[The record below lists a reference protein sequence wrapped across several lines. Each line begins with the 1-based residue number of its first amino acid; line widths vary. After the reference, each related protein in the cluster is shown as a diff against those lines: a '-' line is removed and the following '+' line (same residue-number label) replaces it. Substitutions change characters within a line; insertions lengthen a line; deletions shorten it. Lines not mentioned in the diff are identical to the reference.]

1 MAEVPLERSSERLTV
16 AASQWLDAALFH
28 GAFAVDATVGNGYDT
43 LFLAHR
49 VGEQGRVLGFDVQKV
64 ALNGAAEVLRFAGVL
79 NRVTLI
85 LDSHSNISRYLS
97 PEQIVHGAMFNL
109 GYLPRGNRQIIT
121 RPETTLAALQAI
133 LEHLTPGGR
142 LTILSYR
149 GHEGG
154 LEECTAVREFLRS
167 VRTEEFSVREL
178 EGIQNIDTSP
188 RLFLVERTNAP
199 KAPENSA
206 ERGRV

>member
-16 AASQWLDAALFH
+16 AASRWLDAALFH

-49 VGEQGRVLGFDVQKV
+49 VGDQGRVLGFDVQKI
-64 ALNGAAEVLRFAGVL
+64 ALNGAAELLRFAGVL
-79 NRVTLI
+79 SRVTLI
-85 LDSHSNISRYLS
+85 LESHSNISRYLS
-97 PEQIVHGAMFNL
+97 PGQIIHGAMFNL

-133 LEHLTPGGR
+133 LEHLAPGGR
-142 LTILSYR
+142 LTVLSYR

-154 LEECTAVREFLRS
+154 PEECTAVREFLRS
-167 VRTEEFSVREL
+167 VRTEEFSVRER
-178 EGIQNIDTSP
+178 EGIQDTDTTP
-188 RLFLVERTNAP
+188 RLFLVERIYPP
-199 KAPENSA
+199 KAPEK
-206 ERGRV
+206 